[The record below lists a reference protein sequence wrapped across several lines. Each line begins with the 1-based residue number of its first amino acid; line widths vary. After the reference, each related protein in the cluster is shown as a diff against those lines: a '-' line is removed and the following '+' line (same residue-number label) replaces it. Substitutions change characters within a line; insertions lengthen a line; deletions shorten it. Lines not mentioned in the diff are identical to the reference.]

1 MSANHIRQLKNQIFR
16 QAAQSP
22 TKYHCGHPQ
31 KESNAA
37 YNSEFSN
44 EFICFIIAV
53 DEINNCSA
61 AFVKLPQ
68 SATARNVSNIGSYIL
83 LSPHAITI
91 SLRVNF

>member
-16 QAAQSP
+16 QAVQSP

-44 EFICFIIAV
+44 EFIINAV
-53 DEINNCSA
+53 GEIKNCSA
-61 AFVKLPQ
+61 AFEKLPQ

>member
-16 QAAQSP
+16 QAVQSP

-53 DEINNCSA
+53 GEINNCSA
-61 AFVKLPQ
+61 AFVKLPNPQ
-68 SATARNVSNIGSYIL
+68 RQEMYPTLVHTYCFPL
-83 LSPHAITI
+83 MQ
-91 SLRVNF
+91 